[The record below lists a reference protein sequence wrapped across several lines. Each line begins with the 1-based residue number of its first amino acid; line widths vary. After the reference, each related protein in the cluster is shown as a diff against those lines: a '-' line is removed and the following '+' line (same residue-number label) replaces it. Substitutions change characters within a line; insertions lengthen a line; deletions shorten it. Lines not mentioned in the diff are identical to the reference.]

1 VKALISLPASTKH
14 FFAGGAYEVLVDD
27 AAQSTSAPSLPRSPA
42 PLPTAPSFDKPQNPA
57 IINPGRKWDKTME
70 RSTFKS
76 QQSTINNQQSAISNR
91 QLSIINPRSTIV
103 NHQSSIN
110 NRQSAIL
117 NHPSAISNQQ
127 SSIFNL
133 PSHLISCPSHTQ
145 GERGVVV
152 KTVQNMTK
160 PAIFSAVCIPLAPAS
175 TMPEGG
181 G

>member
-1 VKALISLPASTKH
+1 MKALISLPASTKH

-103 NHQSSIN
+103 N
-110 NRQSAIL
+110 
-117 NHPSAISNQQ
+117 QQ
-127 SSIFNL
+127 SSIIHHQSTIKNQQSAIVNL
-133 PSHLISCPSHTQ
+133 PSHLVSGSRHPRW
-145 GERGVVV
+145 GRVVV
-152 KTVQNMTK
+152 KTVQNMKK